1 MKRYTYTPED
11 IAYIKEHFATSPTAD
26 IAKHLNVSP
35 SAISYKAH
43 MLGLKKDESYLN
55 SPACHRMQKGS
66 TLGSKT
72 RFKKGTVPPNKGK
85 KQSEYMSPEAIE
97 RTKPTQFKKGQL
109 PHNAKQDGVIST
121 RRNVSGRKYKW
132 IRISLGHWVEL
143 HRHEWEQTYGPIP
156 KGFNIVFKDGN
167 SLNCDI
173 DNLQMV
179 TNDELMYKNTIMRY
193 PPEMRRAFRLI
204 GKLTRKINE
213 HGK

>member
-1 MKRYTYTPED
+1 
-11 IAYIKEHFATSPTAD
+11 
-26 IAKHLNVSP
+26 
-35 SAISYKAH
+35 
-43 MLGLKKDESYLN
+43 
-55 SPACHRMQKGS
+55 
-66 TLGSKT
+66 
-72 RFKKGTVPPNKGK
+72 
-85 KQSEYMSPEAIE
+85 
-97 RTKPTQFKKGQL
+97 
-109 PHNAKQDGVIST
+109 
-121 RRNVSGRKYKW
+121 
-132 IRISLGHWVEL
+132 VEL